1 MTSADRSLQAELVK
15 SLGLQIDGCLSAE
28 IEFRPNELISVAVRY
43 AVTPE
48 VLERFANALKPD
60 A

>member
-1 MTSADRSLQAELVK
+1 MISADRSLQVELVK
-15 SLGLQIDGCLSAE
+15 ALDLPIDGCLSAE
-28 IEFRPNELISVAVRY
+28 IEFKPNELIAVAVRY

-48 VLERFANALKPD
+48 VLERIANALKPD